1 MDSKEL
7 REMSIINAKMALEQA
22 KRNNE
27 ENLREIYWDMVKMG
41 IDPTKTRRDIPF
53 AETKKDSSKRLT
65 IEDPTK
71 LNNIHIEYEGRNLL
85 DSMDNYSWKVVV
97 DNKVWR
103 VILYRDWI
111 DGESVEG
118 EVHHR
123 SRIDNLSESLSR
135 EVWVDRRIVKS
146 RESFIDWV
154 YKNTLYYDKVR

>member
-1 MDSKEL
+1 
-7 REMSIINAKMALEQA
+7 
-22 KRNNE
+22 
-27 ENLREIYWDMVKMG
+27 
-41 IDPTKTRRDIPF
+41 
-53 AETKKDSSKRLT
+53 
-65 IEDPTK
+65 
-71 LNNIHIEYEGRNLL
+71 
-85 DSMDNYSWKVVV
+85 MDNYSWKVVV

>member
-1 MDSKEL
+1 MDSREL
-7 REMSIINAKMALEQA
+7 REMSIRNAKMALEQA
-22 KRNNE
+22 KWNNE
-27 ENLREIYWDMVKMG
+27 AHLTQLYYDMVLKG
-41 IDPTKTRRDIPF
+41 IDPTKTRRSEIV
-53 AETKKDSSKRLT
+53 AETKNNSVKRLI

-85 DSMDNYSWKVVV
+85 DSMDNYSWKVVL

-135 EVWVDRRIVKS
+135 EVWVDRRIVKG
-146 RESFIDWV
+146 REGFIEWV
-154 YKNTLYYDKVR
+154 YKNTLHYDRVR

>member
-7 REMSIINAKMALEQA
+7 REMSIRNAKMAIQQS
-22 KRNNE
+22 E
-27 ENLREIYWDMVKMG
+27 ELVYLDMVLRG
-41 IDPTKTRRDIPF
+41 IDPTKTRRTNITTD
-53 AETKKDSSKRLT
+53 TKNNSVKRLI

-71 LNNIHIEYEGRNLL
+71 LDNQHIHYEGRNLM
-85 DSMDNYSWKVVV
+85 DSMDNYSWRVVL

-111 DGESVEG
+111 DGESVSG

-135 EVWVDRRIVKS
+135 EVWVDRRIVKDKNG
-146 RESFIDWV
+146 FIEWV
-154 YKNTLYYDKVR
+154 YKNTLHYDRVR